1 MKWYGLTGGIGT
13 GKSTVTGILRDFG
26 LAVVDADAISRE
38 LTSPHSFIL
47 EKLTSEFGAGILN
60 VRGELD
66 RNLLGKVVFANAEQR
81 SKLENI
87 LHPEIQKIV
96 QIKKRELTKAG
107 ERVAF
112 YDVPL
117 LFEKKLES
125 QFDKIMVVFCSPEQ
139 QFERVKNRNPQL
151 SDSEVL
157 KRIAAQIPI
166 EQKKK
171 GADYLID
178 NSRDLEFLK
187 QQVQSVVHQIR
198 ADL

>member
-1 MKWYGLTGGIGT
+1 
-13 GKSTVTGILRDFG
+13 
-26 LAVVDADAISRE
+26 
-38 LTSPHSFIL
+38 
-47 EKLTSEFGAGILN
+47 
-60 VRGELD
+60 
-66 RNLLGKVVFANAEQR
+66 
-81 SKLENI
+81 
-87 LHPEIQKIV
+87 
-96 QIKKRELTKAG
+96 
-107 ERVAF
+107 
-112 YDVPL
+112 
-117 LFEKKLES
+117 
-125 QFDKIMVVFCSPEQ
+125 MVVFCSPEQ